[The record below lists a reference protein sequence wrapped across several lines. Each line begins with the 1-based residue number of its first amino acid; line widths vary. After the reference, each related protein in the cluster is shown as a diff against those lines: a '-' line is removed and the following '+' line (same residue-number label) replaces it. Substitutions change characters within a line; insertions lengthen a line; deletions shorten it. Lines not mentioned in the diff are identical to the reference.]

1 MKKWLQAQ
9 KNKTW
14 FIFIEELIFR
24 YNDDRVSE
32 IGAQLTYYLILSLF
46 PFLIFFL
53 NLLQFT
59 PLADVEVL
67 SQLLSVLPAASQK
80 LLYDLI
86 TDIVGNSNLALLSV
100 GALGAIWSA
109 SNGVMAIFKA
119 VNRAYDLEEGRPFI
133 QLRLL
138 AIVFTMGLFLVLMLS
153 LSVLVFGET
162 IFNSL
167 FKNPSSHLLLL
178 WRFLR
183 VLVPLV
189 FMILILSLLYK
200 IAPSA
205 KKGVSIPW
213 KSTLWG
219 SVFTAVGIIIFSNF
233 FSYYINNFGN
243 YTKTYGSIG
252 GIIILLVWLYISSIL
267 IVLGAEVNASL
278 LAIQKALPLKCRLKS

>member
-1 MKKWLQAQ
+1 MRDWMSAQKDKKWFL
-9 KNKTW
+9 
-14 FIFIEELIFR
+14 FIEELIFR

-67 SQLLSVLPAASQK
+67 SQLLSVLPLESQK

-86 TDIVGNSNLALLSV
+86 TDIVSNSNLALLSV
-100 GALGAIWSA
+100 GALGAVWSA

-119 VNRAYDLEEGRPFI
+119 VNRAYDLQESRPFI

-138 AIVFTMGLFLVLMLS
+138 AVVFTLGLFLVLLLS

-162 IFNSL
+162 IFNAI
-167 FKNPSSHLLLL
+167 FTNPNRALLLI
-178 WRFLR
+178 WRFLKIM
-183 VLVPLV
+183 VPLL

-219 SVFTAVGIIIFSNF
+219 SVFTALGIIIFSSF
-233 FSYYINNFGN
+233 FSYYINRFGN

-252 GIIILLVWLYISSIL
+252 GIIILLVWLYTSSIL

-278 LAIQKALPLKCRLKS
+278 LAIKNELPLKCRLKS